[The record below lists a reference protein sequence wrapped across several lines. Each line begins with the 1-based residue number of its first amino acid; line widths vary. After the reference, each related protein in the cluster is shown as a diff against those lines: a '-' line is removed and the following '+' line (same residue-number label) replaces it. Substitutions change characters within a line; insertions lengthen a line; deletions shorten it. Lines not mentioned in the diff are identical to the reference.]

1 MNCQKY
7 TKKGS
12 RIFNFICIC
21 FLSFLMIIF
30 LFFLFNSGLTGKT
43 TLSIENSDFSEEFI
57 SGNLRLTLQ
66 PGEFIPA
73 DTKVIIN
80 NEEFILRN
88 LIKEI
93 SKQGEFYISGAD
105 ISGFGEGYGSENPEV
120 FFTMNILSE
129 EKEITEEIQA
139 DNSAEPAIIG
149 AVILNFF
156 SKIFLTITGKTALE
170 NINEIQGKVSRDKPF
185 IYALEQGQTAEI
197 KDSDKN
203 VNLEIIN
210 NTATITTDYSGE
222 EIEYLINLSELN
234 IPVSQKDLE
243 IKLIYNE
250 TELYS
255 FKKNLNFE
263 ILNETNQ
270 TIQEINLTFDE
281 SLVQYG
287 AVLGEPVKWKK
298 KIIAD
303 SQETIVEL
311 PKEAENISIYKIN
324 ELIADLNNSVAEN
337 LTSLTTG
344 NIILEYKS
352 SKKSFFYKISQ
363 FFTGR
368 VIDVTEKTEKIEINI
383 SENNGEYDIEY
394 ITPGPIAFEKNT
406 SVGKEVVISS
416 EVHYE
421 NILAY
426 TTLPNNT
433 NLEEIKLYHIINGST
448 PDGVSSGEVRIL
460 VDFVAY
466 NENGE

>member
-210 NTATITTDYSGE
+210 NTATITIDYSGE
-222 EIEYLINLSELN
+222 KIEYLINLSELN

-243 IKLIYNE
+243 IKLIYNDV
-250 TELYS
+250 ELAS
-255 FKKNLNFE
+255 INENLNFE
-263 ILNETNQ
+263 IGSNKIDENETIFFS
-270 TIQEINLTFDE
+270 TEIKDSKNKKISAIVEFEDSETDKIKAVGESEDYENL
-281 SLVQYG
+281 SVQKGKYNLK
-287 AVLGEPVKWKK
+287 VKPQNHPVKE
-298 KIIAD
+298 IIF
-303 SQETIVEL
+303 
-311 PKEAENISIYKIN
+311 
-324 ELIADLNNSVAEN
+324 EN
-337 LTSLTTG
+337 L
-344 NIILEYKS
+344 E
-352 SKKSFFYKISQ
+352 
-363 FFTGR
+363 
-368 VIDVTEKTEKIEINI
+368 ID
-383 SENNGEYDIEY
+383 EN
-394 ITPGPIAFEKNT
+394 
-406 SVGKEVVISS
+406 
-416 EVHYE
+416 
-421 NILAY
+421 
-426 TTLPNNT
+426 
-433 NLEEIKLYHIINGST
+433 
-448 PDGVSSGEVRIL
+448 
-460 VDFVAY
+460 
-466 NENGE
+466 

>member
-1 MNCQKY
+1 M
-7 TKKGS
+7 
-12 RIFNFICIC
+12 
-21 FLSFLMIIF
+21 
-30 LFFLFNSGLTGKT
+30 
-43 TLSIENSDFSEEFI
+43 
-57 SGNLRLTLQ
+57 
-66 PGEFIPA
+66 
-73 DTKVIIN
+73 
-80 NEEFILRN
+80 
-88 LIKEI
+88 
-93 SKQGEFYISGAD
+93 
-105 ISGFGEGYGSENPEV
+105 
-120 FFTMNILSE
+120 
-129 EKEITEEIQA
+129 
-139 DNSAEPAIIG
+139 
-149 AVILNFF
+149 
-156 SKIFLTITGKTALE
+156 
-170 NINEIQGKVSRDKPF
+170 
-185 IYALEQGQTAEI
+185 
-197 KDSDKN
+197 
-203 VNLEIIN
+203 
-210 NTATITTDYSGE
+210 
-222 EIEYLINLSELN
+222 SELN
-234 IPVSQKDLE
+234 ITVSQKDLE

-324 ELIADLNNSVAEN
+324 ELVADLNNSVAEN

-383 SENNGEYDIEY
+383 SENGSEYDIEY

-406 SVGKEVVISS
+406 SVGKEIIISS
-416 EVHYE
+416 DIHYE
-421 NILAY
+421 NVLAY
-426 TTLPNNT
+426 TEFSEKID
-433 NLEEIKLYHIINGST
+433 LEKIKLYQIINGST
-448 PDGVSSGEVRIL
+448 PDGVSSGEVRVS
-460 VDFVAY
+460 VDFIAY
-466 NENGE
+466 NKNNNIIESEGDLDDDVLAEIENKVLKKEENEILENKSLDKPYRNIIYGKEYENNLNYSVKKIRAEKKDSVSRIEWIVPSLSSQTYELILITKAQHLDSGRNFISDIYNEVKARDQNFSEIPDGDYVRVTF